1 MKMYTQKEADAL
13 VAEQVKGLK
22 AKNAEL
28 LADIRQTKD
37 KLAAFAGAGVTP
49 ERAAALLERAANPP
63 EEPDYDAMLEAADA
77 KRAAELAAKD
87 AEIEKKDQQL
97 DVVFSEQLIRET
109 LSAAK
114 GDYVLLGPLI
124 QRQMKVERLADGER
138 RAVILD
144 EEGERRLAKWALG
157 AHDLL
162 SVEDLV
168 GEMKEDADYAG
179 AFVRRS
185 GNGYGKPVENEA
197 RLVVDGTDPLAM
209 GRHLDQIARGDAD
222 VV

>member
-1 MKMYTQKEADAL
+1 MKMYTRKEVDAL

-22 AKNAEL
+22 AKNTEL

-49 ERAAALLERAANPP
+49 ERTAALLERAANPP

-77 KRAAELAAKD
+77 KRATELAAKD
-87 AEIEKKDQQL
+87 TEIEKKDQQL
-97 DVVFSEQLIRET
+97 DVAFSEQLIHET

-144 EEGERRLAKWALG
+144 KDGERRLTKWALG
-157 AHDLL
+157 AHDLMTAEQL
-162 SVEDLV
+162 VE
-168 GEMKEDADYAG
+168 EMREDKGYAG

-185 GNGYGKPVENEA
+185 GNGHGKPVENEA